1 MRFSKIGILL
11 WVLAA
16 ALISAKSGRI
26 TLDSPEDF
34 QAGKIKGASI
44 SSLGKLVSGKEVKE
58 IEVDANMVWSLLET
72 GPDQVLVGTGNKA
85 RLYEYSKG
93 KLTQVFQDEDKNRLA
108 ITDIAQAGR
117 GDIYFSVIPK
127 PVIYRMQGRDVK
139 KLAEPSATYI
149 WSLLALEKGG
159 VLAGG
164 GPRASVFYI
173 KPDGKSEKIVSID
186 AEHVMEIVD
195 AGNGEYLA
203 ATSRP
208 GMVVSFKLD
217 GSYSVVHS
225 FQEEEV
231 GNVRKLSDQSL
242 MVAVNQGAAPAP
254 ASISMSMVPEQPP
267 AMSGPRPSGKE
278 PTDQE
283 MEQMVQEQLSAQM
296 QMQGK
301 PPAGKTSV
309 YLLMPGKGIKQL
321 LALKHG
327 TILSFFGNEKQGFF
341 LGTDDQGKVFQ
352 IFPDRDE
359 ALLGFD
365 LTGSRVISFA
375 GAGGELRWIGTGQ
388 PARLVKV
395 EKGAG
400 KAEYESN
407 ALDAANPARWGVLEW
422 QGRGNVQFETRSGN
436 VSEPGA
442 SWSKWQE
449 TGTGNPGEIKSPM
462 ARFLQVRARWSGE
475 DSEISR
481 MELSYRDIN
490 QAQYITQLNVVSGA
504 GGMPKPGMEAA
515 GAPKNT
521 RSSSDALKRCS
532 INWRVENPDSDQLY
546 QELFYKRADEKIWT
560 LIAKGDQVKGGSF
573 QFDGS
578 QLPDGFYRVKLRLSD
593 WPDNPEQDAFT
604 IEKISEQFLIDSTKP
619 ELSFSVGQ
627 NAVVRGQAQDQTS
640 AITGI
645 QYFVDDGD
653 GKPVISEDGVLDQ
666 KTEKFEF
673 ALKDVK
679 SGPHKITVQ
688 ACDQADNC
696 RTRSEEFSI
705 K

>member
-1 MRFSKIGILL
+1 MLC
-11 WVLAA
+11 VLAA
-16 ALISAKSGRI
+16 ALISARSGRI
-26 TLDSPEDF
+26 VLDSPEDF
-34 QAGKIKGASI
+34 SAGKIKGAAI

-108 ITDIAQAGR
+108 ITAISRAGR

-127 PVIYRMQGRDVK
+127 PVIYRMQGKDIK
-139 KLAEPSATYI
+139 KLAEPPVAYI

-164 GPRASVFYI
+164 GPRASIFYI

-208 GMVVSFKLD
+208 GMIVSFKLD

-231 GNVRKLSDQSL
+231 SSVMKLSNNSL
-242 MVAVNQGAAPAP
+242 IVAVNQGAPPAP
-254 ASISMSMVPEQPP
+254 AAISMAMAPEQPP
-267 AMSGPRPSGKE
+267 TMAGPRPGGKE
-278 PTDQE
+278 PMDADI
-283 MEQMVQEQLSAQM
+283 EQLEQEQLAAAM
-296 QMQGK
+296 QMPGK

-327 TILSFFGNEKQGFF
+327 TILSLFGNEKNGFF

-359 ALLGFD
+359 YLLGFD
-365 LTGSRVISFA
+365 LTGSRVISLA
-375 GAGGELRWIGTGQ
+375 GENGELHWIGTGQ

-395 EKGAG
+395 EKGAA
-400 KAEYESN
+400 KAEYVSN
-407 ALDAANPARWGVLEW
+407 TLDAQNPAHWGVMEW
-422 QGRGNVQFETRSGN
+422 QGRGNASFETRSGN
-436 VSEPGA
+436 VAEPGA

-449 TGTGNPGEIKSPM
+449 IGTGNPGEIKSPM
-462 ARFLQVRARWSGE
+462 ARYLQVRARWSGD
-475 DSEISR
+475 DSEINR
-481 MELSYRDIN
+481 VELSYRDIN
-490 QAQYITQLNVVSGA
+490 QAHYITQLSVVSG
-504 GGMPKPGMEAA
+504 GGSSKPGMEAS
-515 GAPKNT
+515 GAPKSA
-521 RSSSDALKRCS
+521 RSSAEALKRCS
-532 INWRVENPDSDQLY
+532 INWRIENPDQDQLY
-546 QELFYKRADEKIWT
+546 LELFYKRVDEKIWT
-560 LIAKGDQVKGGSF
+560 LIAKGEQVKGASF
-573 QFDGS
+573 QFDGA
-578 QLPDGFYRVKLRLSD
+578 QLPDGFYRVKLRASD

-619 ELSFSVGQ
+619 ELSFTVSQNSV
-627 NAVVRGQAQDQTS
+627 VKGQASDQTS

-653 GKPVISEDGVLDQ
+653 GKPVLSEDGVLDQ

-688 ACDQADNC
+688 ACDQAENC
-696 RTRSEEFSI
+696 RTRSEEFST